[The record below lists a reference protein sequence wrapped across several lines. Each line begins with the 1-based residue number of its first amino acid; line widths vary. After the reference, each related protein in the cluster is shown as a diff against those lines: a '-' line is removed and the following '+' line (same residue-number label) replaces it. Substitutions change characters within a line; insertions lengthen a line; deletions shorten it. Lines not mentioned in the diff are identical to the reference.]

1 MIHDMIHNIQ
11 KIEVFFLDV
20 RNDAREQDRRMSATD
35 IEQPII
41 ASTDDVSQRPAE
53 IQTQQ
58 SQLDILMGIL
68 EENQANMPEGDYL
81 RGMNALCALHK
92 KKGTNEMN
100 TRFMTHEEVCED
112 EEIFEPVIELAE
124 DIVYEI
130 SGGSIFDDDKV
141 VDSGEETAFLNQ
153 IINYQPAE
161 GEAGFGANPHLMYHA
176 QRFIYCRLYNDLI
189 DELGSLRPA
198 VCKCGW
204 RGTQGNWER
213 HTNNRRHKIWVV
225 KRNSLFDTET
235 DADTD
240 NDAAPEV
247 IIVD

>member
-1 MIHDMIHNIQ
+1 MLEMMQ
-11 KIEVFFLDV
+11 
-20 RNDAREQDRRMSATD
+20 RNDIKIDNMSMAETG
-35 IEQPII
+35 QPII
-41 ASTDDVSQRPAE
+41 LPTNAGSDRPAE

-58 SQLDILMGIL
+58 SQLDIIMGIL
-68 EENQANMPEGDYL
+68 EDNQANMPEGDYL
-81 RGMNALCALHK
+81 RGMNALCSLHK

-112 EEIFEPVIELAE
+112 EGIFEPVIELAE
-124 DIVYEI
+124 DLVYEI
-130 SGGSIFDDDKV
+130 SGGSIFDDDVV

-153 IINYQPAE
+153 VINYQPNE

-189 DELGSLRPA
+189 DEVESLRPA

-213 HTNNRRHKIWVV
+213 HTNNRRHKNWVV
-225 KRNSLFDTET
+225 KKNSLFDTNDET
-235 DADTD
+235 S
-240 NDAAPEV
+240 PEV